1 MSNQKCSFP
10 FFLAAK
16 WIPPV
21 VKIKSKW
28 NKIVLMRMPGD
39 MGLPRPDP
47 ECTES
52 EDSEEFEVDLCFLPP
67 NSFIVPPSSPLLN
80 FVSGWGTN
88 MTDTQL
94 SSESMD
100 VSLWIL
106 PSLLEESDP
115 VSPFDNFLSLS
126 EMKFK
131 HLGTSLSNNRM
142 GGESLKNGTS
152 QVGSKGWD

>member
-1 MSNQKCSFP
+1 
-10 FFLAAK
+10 
-16 WIPPV
+16 
-21 VKIKSKW
+21 
-28 NKIVLMRMPGD
+28 MPGD

-126 EMKFK
+126 ETKFK
-131 HLGTSLSNNRM
+131 HG
-142 GGESLKNGTS
+142 
-152 QVGSKGWD
+152 

>member
-1 MSNQKCSFP
+1 
-10 FFLAAK
+10 
-16 WIPPV
+16 
-21 VKIKSKW
+21 
-28 NKIVLMRMPGD
+28 MPGD

-88 MTDTQL
+88 ITDTQL

-126 EMKFK
+126 GMKFK
-131 HLGTSLSNNRM
+131 HLGTLHVQIWQTICCLDLILDILFYIFKIFQLQR
-142 GGESLKNGTS
+142 
-152 QVGSKGWD
+152 

>member
-1 MSNQKCSFP
+1 
-10 FFLAAK
+10 
-16 WIPPV
+16 
-21 VKIKSKW
+21 
-28 NKIVLMRMPGD
+28 MPGD

-131 HLGTSLSNNRM
+131 VIHSYSKLFIALFVFSIGSREQNGVSLLTPVSDSVLLLFQM
-142 GGESLKNGTS
+142 LPCQFILLCMVAHSTIT
-152 QVGSKGWD
+152 